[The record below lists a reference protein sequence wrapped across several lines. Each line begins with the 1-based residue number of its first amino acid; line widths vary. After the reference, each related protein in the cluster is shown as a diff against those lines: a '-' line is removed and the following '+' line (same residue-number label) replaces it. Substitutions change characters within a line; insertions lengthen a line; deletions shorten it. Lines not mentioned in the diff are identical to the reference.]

1 MIQLTDHKRF
11 IVGVVYRNPNSP
23 DTNKVVVV
31 VLVVMWW
38 AVLMVPTRLGDVL
51 SVYF

>member
-23 DTNKVVVV
+23 DTNNEQVPVGTTMHPV
-31 VLVVMWW
+31 WW
-38 AVLMVPTRLGDVL
+38 RRWWWCWW
-51 SVYF
+51 